1 MYQIIII
8 FCIKWSSY
16 LYQMLSPGYLPL
28 FIAFH
33 EHDHLTYKSLSYFI
47 SNIIIFCIKSS
58 SCLFQMLS
66 PGYLPLFIAFPRT
79 WSFNVQIIIIFCIK
93 SSSCMYQMLSRGY
106 LPLFIEFPRTW
117 SFEVQIVIIF
127 CIKYL
132 SYFVSNHHHIC
143 IKWCLEDIS
152 HYLWISHAHDH
163 LKYHQVPSNKNE
175 LMRGMGNK

>member
-1 MYQIIII
+1 
-8 FCIKWSSY
+8 
-16 LYQMLSPGYLPL
+16 MLSYPFYPAAVDRLWRMAP
-28 FIAFH
+28 
-33 EHDHLTYKSLSYFI
+33 
-47 SNIIIFCIKSS
+47 
-58 SCLFQMLS
+58 
-66 PGYLPLFIAFPRT
+66 
-79 WSFNVQIIIIFCIK
+79 
-93 SSSCMYQMLSRGY
+93 LSRGY

-175 LMRGMGNK
+175 LMRGMGNKSKRAEKLTNWLTGYVNTNFCLRFLRISGQEYWLSRILVFPQNICLRI